1 MSRLCDVYHWY
12 LKELVLGKHR
22 CRLSITDMLCN
33 HPLGLSSGSKSSQ
46 SRSVHL
52 VQPL

>member
-1 MSRLCDVYHWY
+1 MSRPCDVYHWN
-12 LKELVLGKHR
+12 LKELALGKHR
-22 CRLSITDMLCN
+22 CRLGIMDMLCN
-33 HPLGLSSGSKSSQ
+33 HPLGLSSGGKSSQ